1 MMPLCRPVGPP
12 LLPLFIAIHSQAI
25 RFVAFTT
32 PGPRIHLLR
41 AQLHRRAGRHQW
53 QYGPEVQ
60 KLEAQLKAQQV
71 HEQTNGQAASILG
84 AAFWELRFPKG

>member
-1 MMPLCRPVGPP
+1 MANCINDKADVAIMPPSRPTPSPP
-12 LLPLFIAIHSQAI
+12 LYRDSLTSNQI
-25 RFVAFTT
+25 RS
-32 PGPRIHLLR
+32 
-41 AQLHRRAGRHQW
+41 QLHRRAGRHQW